1 MENEMDY
8 LVADENCRIAL
19 RELMFTTFK
28 TNWLK
33 DYTKLFKKVSV
44 QPSQDLPNIANANFD
59 RVNYPFIGEFHRV
72 YQLVMQDL
80 SN

>member
-1 MENEMDY
+1 MENKMDY

-19 RELMFTTFK
+19 RELMFSFFK
-28 TNWLK
+28 TNLLK

-44 QPSQDLPNIANANFD
+44 QPTQDLPNIANANFD
-59 RVNYPFIGEFHRV
+59 GVNYPFISEFHRG

>member
-19 RELMFTTFK
+19 RELMFTTLK

-33 DYTKLFKKVSV
+33 DCTKLYKKVSV

-59 RVNYPFIGEFHRV
+59 GVNYPFIGEFHRV

>member
-1 MENEMDY
+1 MDY
-8 LVADENCRIAL
+8 LVAVENCRIAL
-19 RELMFTTFK
+19 RELMFTSYK
-28 TNWLK
+28 TKWLK

-59 RVNYPFIGEFHRV
+59 GVNYPFIGEFHRV

>member
-28 TNWLK
+28 TDWLK
-33 DYTKLFKKVSV
+33 DYTKLYKKVSV
-44 QPSQDLPNIANANFD
+44 QPSQYLPIIANANFD
-59 RVNYPFIGEFHRV
+59 GVNYHFIGEFHMV
-72 YQLVMQDL
+72 YQRVMQDL
-80 SN
+80 TN

>member
-19 RELMFTTFK
+19 RELMFTTLK

-33 DYTKLFKKVSV
+33 GYTKLYKKVSV

-59 RVNYPFIGEFHRV
+59 GVNYPFNGEFHRV
-72 YQLVMQDL
+72 YQRVIQDL
-80 SN
+80 TN